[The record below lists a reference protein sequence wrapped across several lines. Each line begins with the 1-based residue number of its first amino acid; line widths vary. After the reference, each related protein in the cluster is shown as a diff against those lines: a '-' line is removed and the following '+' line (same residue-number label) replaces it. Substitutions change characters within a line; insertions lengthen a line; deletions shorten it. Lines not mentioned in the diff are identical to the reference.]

1 MCCSA
6 AFPLIPLL
14 LLILSFAARTHEVN
28 VDCNELRMMGQF
40 MCPDP
45 ARNHIDPKTQQLRG
59 CTKEGRA
66 RVWCIA
72 ADEINCTETGNA
84 TFTREVPCKWTNG
97 YHLDTT
103 LLLSVFLGMFGVDR
117 FYLGYPGIGLLKFCT
132 LGGMF
137 LGQLIDIVL
146 IALQVVGPADGSAY
160 VIPYYG
166 AGIHIVRSDNT
177 TYRMPRNDW

>member
-1 MCCSA
+1 MLRGAVS
-6 AFPLIPLL
+6 LL
-14 LLILSFAARTHEVN
+14 LLLSYVAQSLPVT
-28 VDCNELRMMGQF
+28 VDCNELLMGQF

-45 ARNHIDPKTQQLRG
+45 SKSHIDPKTQQLRG
-59 CTKEGRA
+59 CTKENRA

-72 ADEINCTETGNA
+72 ANEINCTETGNS
-84 TFTREVPCKWTNG
+84 TFTREMPCKWTNG

-166 AGIHIVRSDNT
+166 AGINIVRSDNT
-177 TYRMPRNDW
+177 TFRYCNQLYCMQQ

>member
-1 MCCSA
+1 MCCCA
-6 AFPLIPLL
+6 LFPLL
-14 LLILSFAARTHEVN
+14 LLLIFGTRTTHQVN
-28 VDCNELRMMGQF
+28 VDCNELQMMGQF

-45 ARNHIDPKTQQLRG
+45 SRTDHIDPKTQQLAG

-72 ADEINCTETGNA
+72 ASEINCTETGNS

-137 LGQLIDIVL
+137 LGQLVDIIL

-166 AGIHIVRSDNT
+166 AGIHIVRSDNV
-177 TYRMPRNDW
+177 TYRLPRDDW

>member
-1 MCCSA
+1 MDVSA
-6 AFPLIPLL
+6 ATVSHKHNLKTY
-14 LLILSFAARTHEVN
+14 ILFLFYR
-28 VDCNELRMMGQF
+28 
-40 MCPDP
+40 
-45 ARNHIDPKTQQLRG
+45 
-59 CTKEGRA
+59 
-66 RVWCIA
+66 
-72 ADEINCTETGNA
+72 
-84 TFTREVPCKWTNG
+84 NG

-177 TYRMPRNDW
+177 TYRLPRDDW

>member
-1 MCCSA
+1 M
-6 AFPLIPLL
+6 FPVHPLPLL
-14 LLILSFAARTHEVN
+14 LLLLSFAKGTHQIN
-28 VDCNELRMMGQF
+28 VDCNELQMMGQF

-45 ARNHIDPKTQQLRG
+45 ARGQIDPRTQQLAG

-72 ADEINCTETGNA
+72 ANEINCTETGNA
-84 TFTREVPCKWTNG
+84 TFRREVPCKWTNG

-177 TYRMPRNDW
+177 TYRLPRDDW